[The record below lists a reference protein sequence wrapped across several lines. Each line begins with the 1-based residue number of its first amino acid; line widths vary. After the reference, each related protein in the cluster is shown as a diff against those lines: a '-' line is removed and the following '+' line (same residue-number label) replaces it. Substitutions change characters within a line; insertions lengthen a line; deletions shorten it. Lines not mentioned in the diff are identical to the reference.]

1 MVDLEA
7 ETLDILRGLRGR
19 RLPLGKVIMA
29 VLVPLTVAVAVVE
42 QVERVATALLRMEE
56 MAELDRLMVAA
67 HTQAAAVALPI
78 AGQP

>member
-1 MVDLEA
+1 
-7 ETLDILRGLRGR
+7 
-19 RLPLGKVIMA
+19 MA

-67 HTQAAAVALPI
+67 HTQAAAVVLPI